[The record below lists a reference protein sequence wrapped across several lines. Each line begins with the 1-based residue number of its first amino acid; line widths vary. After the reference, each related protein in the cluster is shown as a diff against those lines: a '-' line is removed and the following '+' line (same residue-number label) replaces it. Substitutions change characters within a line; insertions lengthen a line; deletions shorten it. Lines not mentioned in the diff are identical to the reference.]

1 MYSSNNAANAR
12 WKGDEKIVI
21 GIDIGTTHS
30 TSLKPSVSLF
40 IINNDIYPAAVA
52 YAYLYTGGPQ
62 VVKRV
67 ASWPGQAAQRYES
80 KIPSIIWYDNIGRP
94 QAFCAEARSPAVV
107 ARAEREQWYLAEQ
120 FKLHVHPP
128 SMASSQFI
136 HLIPLPPNVTIE
148 QIYADILAYLYHRTQ
163 LFFQEKEF
171 ELQGG
176 GQIWHKLAS
185 QNSIDFILA
194 HPSGWGLEQQSM
206 LRRAAVKAGLVPSQH
221 IAAERVQFIGEAE
234 ASVHYVMVHA
244 DLESRLQVTGL
255 PYLNLL

>member
-1 MYSSNNAANAR
+1 M
-12 WKGDEKIVI
+12 
-21 GIDIGTTHS
+21 
-30 TSLKPSVSLF
+30 SLNHCVSLF
-40 IINNDIYPAAVA
+40 IPSIDSYPAAVA

-80 KIPSIIWYDNIGRP
+80 KIPSIVWYDHQGRP

-107 ARAEREQWYLAEQ
+107 AKAEREQWYLAEQ
-120 FKLHVHPP
+120 FKLHVHPS
-128 SMASSQFI
+128 SMASTHFI
-136 HLIPLPPNVTIE
+136 HLIPLPPNVTVE
-148 QIYADILAYLYHRTQ
+148 QIYADILGYLYHHTQ

-171 ELQGG
+171 ELHGG

-185 QNSIDFILA
+185 VNSIDFILA
-194 HPSGWGLEQQSM
+194 HPSGWGLEQQSL
-206 LRRAAVKAGLVPSQH
+206 LRRAAVKAGLVSSNQM
-221 IAAERVQFIGEAE
+221 AAERIQFIGEAE

-255 PYLNLL
+255 LYFKPTVNSNSGYAAWNRFCCV